1 MHHDGRFK
9 HRNGRLGLVLGL
21 VLSLENMEESKSS
34 NIFVFTSYLIGYLL
48 RKSTVVSHTNVTN
61 HGATLAFARCAS
73 SPQKYTV
80 YMRASMC
87 IFVNYAYLSTIFL
100 LRCCNFQRIIKL
112 LVLLFRKDVFISD
125 KGTIDSN
132 VRIIVDA
139 KTIDAM
145 FFLPFVNVVLS
156 CY

>member
-80 YMRASMC
+80 YMRA
-87 IFVNYAYLSTIFL
+87 YLSTMHIYQQYFCCDVAIFNAL
-100 LRCCNFQRIIKL
+100 
-112 LVLLFRKDVFISD
+112 
-125 KGTIDSN
+125 
-132 VRIIVDA
+132 
-139 KTIDAM
+139 
-145 FFLPFVNVVLS
+145 
-156 CY
+156 